1 MKSTVSKEM
10 KFGNDASR
18 RLYRGAAEAARKL
31 ETRLGQGSS
40 LTELFS
46 SEVTELRMRLKDY
59 CERLIFADPV
69 EYGKKAED
77 LLWRKVY
84 YDFFWRCKQ
93 NRRKFLESDYHRS
106 ALKSHLLAGIG
117 FYHHLLLR
125 VQTEFHLDLEGKV
138 DAPLLWHLRGVKK
151 ERWKKYQL
159 SAASDESVQT
169 WADQASHRI
178 LIYLGDL
185 ERYIAELDEPES
197 NHLAERYYQQAFCIN
212 SENGTPHNQLGSLY
226 SSRFDSAYHY
236 MRCLASREKFDG
248 AEGNLQRL
256 FEKNEEVVKQL
267 YLSDC
272 VEKKS
277 LKCSRFLSR
286 FLKLCQ
292 MFYFKPSEKGT
303 NETYCQDILKE
314 FGITRNNSL
323 YENASQVEDPDSWLS
338 EDLIFKTAIMSLLC
352 VWKLREKGH
361 MAVSVAIS
369 FSFAFFSYVVQR
381 TTRQLLSAILELKPE
396 ETFENNAFKNDCT
409 AENEK
414 NLSKQLAHSKEQLS
428 DTSGE
433 NEVNRDLLLKKM
445 SGRKS
450 GLKKLSA
457 RRLHRLRRR
466 RKLSSTSQEDSELS
480 EGDMTDL
487 PESDE
492 ESGLLNSD
500 VSQTGS
506 CSSESLSEHED
517 ELLLEENGLSNE
529 GESDI
534 NLDNLILSNL
544 SSNGLNDKEIKE
556 TSVEGEKNIVIDIN
570 SVLDDPVLEPEKL
583 VQILHKNGLLPCLKI
598 FTDWLKLNENILSAC
613 AVTSPFLLSSLVQ
626 LLNLFLKIEDKL
638 LNNKE
643 QLQRFQCDDIFLQN
657 YPLPEDTNLQSFPLL
672 KDIHSK
678 LNFDVSKRRELNT
691 SEQVYLRVK
700 CLLAFGK
707 YLVKASESSVQFD
720 LEKKKYVFNLNI
732 KAKESDKEDNSIKS
746 TKNDADSQRQYLMRS
761 MTHLWLK
768 AEIDDLKM
776 FVDGHST
783 SPKLS
788 PILVTDTS
796 VLCSNLLSLKQLVNT
811 EKFIVVVP
819 LVVIASLDHL
829 KRESIAAREASRWV
843 ESELVKGGR
852 RYIRAQNQ
860 VEKSSL
866 VPMKYPRKK
875 DKEAWDFYQVLE
887 CCNYFAQQQTNGK
900 SGSHLVTLL
909 VGSLLHLPENAVAVA
924 QSIDVTI
931 EKLRSFLSKWRSSLK
946 NPG

>member
-18 RLYRGAAEAARKL
+18 RLYRGATEAARKL

-125 VQTEFHLDLEGKV
+125 IQTEFHLDLEGKV

-159 SAASDESVQT
+159 SAASDENVQI

-226 SSRFDSAYHY
+226 SNRFDSAYHY

-272 VEKKS
+272 IEKKS

-323 YENASQVEDPDSWLS
+323 YENASKVEDPDSWLS
-338 EDLIFKTAIMSLLC
+338 EDIIFKVAIMSLLC

-381 TTRQLLSAILELKPE
+381 TTRELLSAILELKPE
-396 ETFENNAFKNDCT
+396 GIFQNAFKNDCRR
-409 AENEK
+409 ENEK
-414 NLSKQLAHSKEQLS
+414 NLSKQLTHSKEQLS

-445 SGRKS
+445 NGRKS
-450 GLKKLSA
+450 GMKKLSA
-457 RRLHRLRRR
+457 HRLHRLRRR

-487 PESDE
+487 LESDE

-506 CSSESLSEHED
+506 CSSESLSEHEE

-534 NLDNLILSNL
+534 NLDNNLILSN
-544 SSNGLNDKEIKE
+544 G
-556 TSVEGEKNIVIDIN
+556 
-570 SVLDDPVLEPEKL
+570 
-583 VQILHKNGLLPCLKI
+583 
-598 FTDWLKLNENILSAC
+598 SA
-613 AVTSPFLLSSLVQ
+613 
-626 LLNLFLKIEDKL
+626 
-638 LNNKE
+638 KE
-643 QLQRFQCDDIFLQN
+643 QFQKFQWEDDTFVQS

-672 KDIHSK
+672 KDIHSN
-678 LNFDVSKRRELNT
+678 LVFDVSKRRELT
-691 SEQVYLRVK
+691 VSEQVYLRVK
-700 CLLAFGK
+700 CLLTFGK
-707 YLVKASESSVQFD
+707 YLVKASESSVEFD
-720 LEKKKYVFNLNI
+720 LEKKKYVFNLNNR
-732 KAKESDKEDNSIKS
+732 AKESDKEENSIKS
-746 TKNDADSQRQYLMRS
+746 TKNDADNQRQYLMRS

-768 AEIDDLKM
+768 AEIDDLKT

-796 VLCSNLLSLKQLVNT
+796 VLCSNLPSLKQLVST

-843 ESELVKGGR
+843 ESELMKGGR

-866 VPMKYPRKK
+866 VPIKYPRKK

-887 CCNYFAQQQTNGK
+887 CCNYFAQQQTNGR

-909 VGSLLHLPENAVAVA
+909 VGSLHHLPENAVAVA

-931 EKLRSFLSKWRSSLK
+931 EKLGGFISKWRSSLK